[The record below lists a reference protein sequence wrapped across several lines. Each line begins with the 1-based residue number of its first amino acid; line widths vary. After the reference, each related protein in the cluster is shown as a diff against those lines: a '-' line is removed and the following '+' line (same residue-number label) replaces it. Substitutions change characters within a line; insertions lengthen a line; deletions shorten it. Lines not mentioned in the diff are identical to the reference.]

1 MKTTYHGKFALP
13 SSARVPRASTGEP
26 ISSGFA
32 ATAWR
37 RAAQRLAGILVLVAV
52 LFNTSVA
59 AAQGGRPDMKRP
71 IASNAS
77 VQRISPERITSGQ
90 KGRMDAV
97 NSPTSFRAEDIVPD
111 ICKGC
116 RP

>member
-1 MKTTYHGKFALP
+1 
-13 SSARVPRASTGEP
+13 
-26 ISSGFA
+26 
-32 ATAWR
+32 
-37 RAAQRLAGILVLVAV
+37 
-52 LFNTSVA
+52 
-59 AAQGGRPDMKRP
+59 MKRP
-71 IASNAS
+71 IASNAT

>member
-13 SSARVPRASTGEP
+13 SSAEVRRASTGEP

-37 RAAQRLAGILVLVAV
+37 RAAQRLAGIPVLLAV

-59 AAQGGRPDMKRP
+59 AARE
-71 IASNAS
+71 
-77 VQRISPERITSGQ
+77 VVLT
-90 KGRMDAV
+90 
-97 NSPTSFRAEDIVPD
+97 
-111 ICKGC
+111 
-116 RP
+116 